1 MIEKSTPLAKA
12 LELGKE
18 CKKCG
23 HCCKHGTGFLV
34 KGDVPK
40 VAKFLGIS
48 EKKLKEKYLEAVT
61 KFNTTLFRPV
71 SIKKGKPYGVCVFYN
86 DEKGCTIHKV
96 KPLQCKIGTCN
107 EHGEELTI
115 WFDLNYFVNSDNPQS
130 IREWNVYLESGGK
143 TIPGGE
149 MKDLVPDKK
158 ILKKILDYEVL
169 R

>member
-1 MIEKSTPLAKA
+1 MIKKSTSLAKA

-34 KGDVPK
+34 KGDAEK
-40 VAKFLGIS
+40 IAKFLGIS
-48 EKKLKEKYLEAVT
+48 EKKLKKKYLEAVN

-71 SIKKGKPYGVCVFYN
+71 SIKKGKPYGVCMFY
-86 DEKGCTIHKV
+86 DEGCTIHKV

-115 WFDLNYFVNSDNPQS
+115 WFDMIHSQFVNGMF
-130 IREWNVYLESGGK
+130 IWNQEEKQFQVEK
-143 TIPGGE
+143 
-149 MKDLVPDKK
+149 
-158 ILKKILDYEVL
+158 
-169 R
+169 